1 MHITESTQ
9 GNDGAGLSFEFA
21 RDESEAEEAGD
32 VNQM

>member
-9 GNDGAGLSFEFA
+9 GNDREGLSFEFA
-21 RDESEAEEAGD
+21 RDESEAKEAGY